1 MRVIDREQAKTVARF
16 HSTSRA
22 NVRLLGLTRAGLLR
36 RFFLGTKGAGQKALY
51 ALSAK
56 GAEIAGVP
64 LRGPQRRKDESLA
77 ADFFVAHQLA
87 VNRVY
92 CALRYGAIPI
102 PHVSFLRW
110 LAFYEPLTRSIPL
123 IPDGYAELRT
133 PEGSLGAFLE
143 VDLGHERRAVW
154 KAKVRQYL
162 QLALSGECER
172 LFGQRRFRVLVLAPT
187 ERRVDSIRKAVAEI
201 TEKIFWFATLDATE
215 RNSLFAPIWF
225 RPKGESQEHLIAP
238 IP

>member
-1 MRVIDREQAKTVARF
+1 MLVIDREQAKTVAPF

-22 NVRLLGLTRAGLLR
+22 NVRLLRLTQAGLLR

-56 GAEIAGVP
+56 GAQIAGVP
-64 LRGPQRRKDESLA
+64 LRGPRRRNDESLA
-77 ADFFVAHQLA
+77 TDFVVAHQLA

-92 CALRYGAIPI
+92 CALKYGAIPI
-102 PHVSFLRW
+102 PQVSLLRW
-110 LAFYEPLTRSIPL
+110 HAFHEPLARSIPL

-133 PEGSLGAFLE
+133 PDGILAAFLE

-154 KAKVRQYL
+154 SAKVRHYL

-172 LFGQRRFRVLVLAPT
+172 LFGQSRFRVLVLAPT
-187 ERRVDSIRKAVAEI
+187 RNRVDSIRKTVGEV
-201 TEKIFWFATLDATE
+201 TEKIFWFATVEATE
-215 RNSLFAPIWF
+215 RDGLFAPTWL
-225 RPKGESQEHLIAP
+225 RPKGEAQERLITP
-238 IP
+238 TT